1 MRNLLLALAASLGAA
16 SCASAQTAIE
26 RRFIGE
32 ASLDFPVFSAV
43 DNASTATVDNA
54 AWNAFLERYLSLNGD
69 GVMLIDYGAVSDADK
84 AALKDYVALL
94 ENTDPAGLSS
104 DEQLAYWLN
113 FYNALTVDV
122 VLDHYPVASIRDIK
136 AGPFDFK
143 GPWNDELAT
152 VKGETLTLDDIEH
165 AIIRPIYNEPRIH
178 YGVNCASIGC
188 PNLQPKA
195 FEGAT
200 LDADLTR
207 AARAFVNNPRGVLV
221 EGNRVTASKIY
232 AWFKEDFGESEADI
246 LDHIRQYAD
255 PDLAAE
261 LEGRTRINRY
271 EYDWAL
277 NDAR

>member
-1 MRNLLLALAASLGAA
+1 MKKSLLAFAASLFAA

-32 ASLDFPVFSAV
+32 AALDFPVFSTV
-43 DNASTATVDNA
+43 DNASAVTVDNT
-54 AWNAFLERYLSLNGD
+54 AWNTFLTRYLSMNAD
-69 GVMLIDYGAVSDADK
+69 GVVLVDYGAVSAADK
-84 AALKDYVALL
+84 AMLKDYVALL
-94 ENTDPAGLSS
+94 ERTDPTTLSS

-122 VLDHYPVASIRDIK
+122 ILDHYPVASIRDIK
-136 AGPFDFK
+136 TGPFDFK
-143 GPWNDELAT
+143 GPWNDELVT

-200 LDADLTR
+200 LDADLTK
-207 AARAFVNNPRGVLV
+207 AAREFVNNPRGTAV

-232 AWFKEDFGESEADI
+232 VWFKEDFGESEADI
-246 LDHIRQYAD
+246 LNHIRQYAD
-255 PDLAAE
+255 PGLAAK

-271 EYDWAL
+271 DYDWAL